1 MLKKARNIISVPAA
15 YMEEKNV
22 LNGEKMNEEQ
32 QQNETFESAYKRLE
46 GLVNKME
53 TESLDLESALKAFE
67 EGQKAVAQC
76 RMMLE
81 EAELKLKDLRDAEK
95 TEND

>member
-1 MLKKARNIISVPAA
+1 
-15 YMEEKNV
+15 
-22 LNGEKMNEEQ
+22 MNEEQ

-46 GLVNKME
+46 GLVTKME

-76 RMMLE
+76 RTMLE
-81 EAELKLKDLRDAEK
+81 EAELKLKDLQDAEK

>member
-1 MLKKARNIISVPAA
+1 M
-15 YMEEKNV
+15 
-22 LNGEKMNEEQ
+22 KMNENQ

-46 GLVNKME
+46 SLVNKME
-53 TESLDLESALKAFE
+53 TESLDLESALKTFE

-76 RMMLE
+76 RTMLE

-95 TEND
+95 PEND

>member
-1 MLKKARNIISVPAA
+1 MDEN
-15 YMEEKNV
+15 
-22 LNGEKMNEEQ
+22 Q
-32 QQNETFESAYKRLE
+32 QQNETFESAFKRLE
-46 GLVNKME
+46 SLVNKME

-76 RMMLE
+76 RTMLE

-95 TEND
+95 PEND

>member
-1 MLKKARNIISVPAA
+1 
-15 YMEEKNV
+15 
-22 LNGEKMNEEQ
+22 MNENQ

-46 GLVNKME
+46 SLVNKME
-53 TESLDLESALKAFE
+53 TESLDLEAALKAFE

-76 RMMLE
+76 RTMLE